1 MKELK
6 EIQADIKNN
15 TLKPIYAFDGE
26 EAYYIDLLC
35 DEFEQHLLE
44 PHERDFNQTIFYGK
58 DTNWNTIVNEC
69 RSYPA
74 FAQRRLVMV
83 KEAQQLKDFSELDNY
98 LQQPAATTILV
109 IAYKYKKI
117 DGRWN
122 SLRSIKKNGR
132 YYSFDKLKEYKVGEW
147 IAAYCQSIKRKI
159 SVPNADLI
167 AAHLGN
173 DLQKIA
179 NEVEKTAINV
189 KEGEEIT
196 EDHIERYI
204 GISKDYNIFQ
214 YPTALLERNAEKAF
228 KIANYFMANTKEFQL
243 VVITATVY
251 GQFAK
256 LYQYHYA
263 SHLSQTDIA
272 ATLKIPPFYVKDYQA
287 ASKRFSLKQTQQ
299 AIQIIHQYNL
309 YAVGMEVAKNDLSLL
324 KELTAKLISL

>member
-15 TLKPIYAFDGE
+15 TVKPIYAFDGE

-35 DEFEQHLLE
+35 DEFEKNLLQ
-44 PHERDFNQTIFYGK
+44 PHEKDFNQTIFYGK
-58 DTNWNTIVNEC
+58 DTAWNTIVNEC

-74 FAQRRLVMV
+74 FANRRLVIV
-83 KEAQQLKDFSELDNY
+83 KEAQQLKEFTELDNY
-98 LQQPAATTILV
+98 FQQPAATTVLV

-117 DGRWN
+117 DGRIN
-122 SLRSIKKNGR
+122 ALRSIKRNGA
-132 YYSFDKLKEYKVGEW
+132 YYTFDKLKDFKLGEW
-147 IAAYCQSIKRKI
+147 IRAYCASIHRKI

-179 NEVEKTAINV
+179 NEIEKTAINV
-189 KEGEEIT
+189 PEGQEIA

-214 YPTALLERNAEKAF
+214 YPAALMERNAEKAF
-228 KIANYFMANTKEFQL
+228 KVANYFMANSREFQL

-251 GQFAK
+251 SNFAK

-263 SHLSQTDIA
+263 SHLPQGEIA
-272 ATLKIPPFYVKDYQA
+272 SLLKTSPYYVKDYQQA
-287 ASKRFSLKQTQQ
+287 AGRYNLFQTQQ

-324 KELTAKLISL
+324 KEMTAKIISL